1 MHIKQKRH
9 NRCIIDNYLRYL
21 CFSTRKNTTPPYPSP
36 LMLATLSTKNPAPSS
51 DAGLANQA
59 SY

>member
-1 MHIKQKRH
+1 MIAFLHA
-9 NRCIIDNYLRYL
+9 
-21 CFSTRKNTTPPYPSP
+21 KNTALPYPSP